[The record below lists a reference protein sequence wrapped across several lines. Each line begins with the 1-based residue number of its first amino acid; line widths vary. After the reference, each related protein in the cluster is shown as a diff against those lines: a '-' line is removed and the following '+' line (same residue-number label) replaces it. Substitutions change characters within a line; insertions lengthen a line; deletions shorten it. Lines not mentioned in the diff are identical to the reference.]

1 MKNKKMAILI
11 EDILNFNFQKK
22 KKICRK
28 RGIASCKDVI
38 DF

>member
-22 KKICRK
+22 KKSAEK
-28 RGIASCKDVI
+28 GE
-38 DF
+38 